1 MCKDCGTRTVNPVLL
16 DKDIVRENIKLA
28 KQKQS
33 QQDTNRIERKAFR
46 EQARYE
52 NAIHNLLFDIQALLQ
67 QKNFSKFKFKKV
79 KQGKSTESCKYLI
92 HILTN
97 LFPYLI
103 TIMISKLL
111 VDA

>member
-1 MCKDCGTRTVNPVLL
+1 MKLTEDGLYIISCPCCGSKNMIKKSRQKNYDGSYKQRYMCKDCGTRTVNPVLL

-33 QQDTNRIERKAFR
+33 AQDVNRIERKSFR

-67 QKNFSKFKFKKV
+67 QKN
-79 KQGKSTESCKYLI
+79 
-92 HILTN
+92 
-97 LFPYLI
+97 
-103 TIMISKLL
+103 IS
-111 VDA
+111 